1 MGTEK
6 EKENKIRNRNIPITE
21 FMNGAETMPTDFSE
35 SMNTAIIA
43 IARGLWHKINNLNGD
58 NRYVEFTL
66 VELLR
71 YGGCKEYGLAKNGEC
86 AITVGLVNHA
96 REILNALVEHLY
108 MEKIPSIVSLY
119 AIPEKSELW
128 KILRRAKSPVDIIA
142 FIREVME
149 NA

>member
-1 MGTEK
+1 MAEK

-21 FMNGAETMPTDFSE
+21 FMNGKAETIPTDFSE
-35 SMNTAIIA
+35 SVDTAIIA
-43 IARGLWHKINNLNGD
+43 IARGLWHKISNLNGD

-66 VELLR
+66 IELLR

-96 REILNALVEHLY
+96 RDVLNALAKYRYL
-108 MEKIPSIVSLY
+108 EKIPSIVSLY

-128 KILRRAKSPVDIIA
+128 KILRRAKSPVDLIT
-142 FIREVME
+142 FIREVVG